1 MIIFEAVRVLIMFA
15 LSFLVA
21 LFLTPI
27 ALYFLEKFDIR
38 KKNIRD
44 AGSAPVFHQLHK
56 GKSGTVTMAG
66 VIVWVTVL
74 GIALFFFAFKGFL
87 NGFAEYFNFV
97 DRAETYLPLAALFL
111 AALLGMADDLL
122 GVFGIG
128 KKGGGL
134 SVFHRIL
141 LYSFVALLGAFWF
154 YYRLGWD
161 VFSVPFF
168 GTFSLGPWYILV
180 FVFILVAT
188 AFSANETDGLDGLA
202 AGTLFFAFGAMV
214 IVSFILQRYNLAVM
228 NAAILGALLAFLWF
242 NIYPAR
248 FFMGDTGSMSLG
260 ITLGVVAM
268 LTNTALFLPFFAFI
282 LLLES
287 FSVIVQVVSKKIRG
301 KRVFRSAPIHH
312 HFEAIGWH
320 ESQVTMR
327 FWIVSAVMAV
337 FGLVLFF
344 L

>member
-268 LTNTALFLPFFAFI
+268 LTNTALFLPFFA
-282 LLLES
+282 
-287 FSVIVQVVSKKIRG
+287 
-301 KRVFRSAPIHH
+301 
-312 HFEAIGWH
+312 
-320 ESQVTMR
+320 
-327 FWIVSAVMAV
+327 
-337 FGLVLFF
+337 
-344 L
+344 

>member
-141 LYSFVALLGAFWF
+141 LYSFVALLGAFLFWSRPLF
-154 YYRLGWD
+154 PRMRPMGW
-161 VFSVPFF
+161 
-168 GTFSLGPWYILV
+168 T
-180 FVFILVAT
+180 
-188 AFSANETDGLDGLA
+188 GL
-202 AGTLFFAFGAMV
+202 
-214 IVSFILQRYNLAVM
+214 
-228 NAAILGALLAFLWF
+228 
-242 NIYPAR
+242 P
-248 FFMGDTGSMSLG
+248 
-260 ITLGVVAM
+260 
-268 LTNTALFLPFFAFI
+268 P
-282 LLLES
+282 E
-287 FSVIVQVVSKKIRG
+287 
-301 KRVFRSAPIHH
+301 
-312 HFEAIGWH
+312 
-320 ESQVTMR
+320 
-327 FWIVSAVMAV
+327 
-337 FGLVLFF
+337 LFF
-344 L
+344 LLLGRWLLFLLFCKDTILPL

>member
-15 LSFLVA
+15 LSFLV
-21 LFLTPI
+21 

-122 GVFGIG
+122 GVFGIW

-154 YYRLGWD
+154 YSFGLGC
-161 VFSVPFF
+161 F
-168 GTFSLGPWYILV
+168 
-180 FVFILVAT
+180 
-188 AFSANETDGLDGLA
+188 
-202 AGTLFFAFGAMV
+202 
-214 IVSFILQRYNLAVM
+214 
-228 NAAILGALLAFLWF
+228 
-242 NIYPAR
+242 
-248 FFMGDTGSMSLG
+248 
-260 ITLGVVAM
+260 
-268 LTNTALFLPFFAFI
+268 
-282 LLLES
+282 
-287 FSVIVQVVSKKIRG
+287 
-301 KRVFRSAPIHH
+301 FRS
-312 HFEAIGWH
+312 F
-320 ESQVTMR
+320 
-327 FWIVSAVMAV
+327 FWNFFVGAVV
-337 FGLVLFF
+337 HYCICFYFGR
-344 L
+344 

>member
-214 IVSFILQRYNLAVM
+214 IVSFIL
-228 NAAILGALLAFLWF
+228 
-242 NIYPAR
+242 
-248 FFMGDTGSMSLG
+248 
-260 ITLGVVAM
+260 
-268 LTNTALFLPFFAFI
+268 
-282 LLLES
+282 LLES

-327 FWIVSAVMAV
+327 FWIVY
-337 FGLVLFF
+337 
-344 L
+344 